1 MISLGQIRAARAFLH
16 IDQPTLA
23 RLAEVS
29 VPTIQ
34 RLENPRFGPERSSM
48 RVVTAVNTALEK
60 SGIEFLPPSVE
71 AGEGVRLKAK
81 R

>member
-34 RLENPRFGPERSSM
+34 RLENPQFGPERSSV
-48 RVVTAVNTALEK
+48 RVITAVKTALEK
-60 SGIEFLPPSVE
+60 SGIEFLPPSDE
-71 AGEGVRLKAK
+71 AGEGVRL
-81 R
+81 RVRR